1 MKDFREKTL
10 LGASW
15 KVIGQIVS
23 QAIQFAIAVI
33 LAHLLAPRDFGLA
46 AMVMILTNFGS
57 IIASFGRAAVIQKAE
72 VSQDLLTS
80 MFWLNVAI
88 GMLLTALLAASSPMV
103 AAVYKEPQL
112 LWLTI
117 AFSSTF
123 IINSLNIT
131 QNALLQREID
141 FRTFAIM
148 DITTE
153 VVAGGCCVIAAKMG
167 CGAWSLVL
175 QSVLTSFLRTVIL
188 WTQSPWRPDGR
199 FQWRAVRVILDFS
212 IHAFLADAMQY
223 WVRNVDNLL
232 VGLFLGSGPLG
243 IYTRAYAVM
252 LVPINRVARVLSDV
266 MFASFSR
273 IQDKR
278 EYVRRV
284 FLKMTRVVALVTFP
298 MMLGVMA
305 VARHFVHT
313 LFGPQWSA
321 MVPVL
326 EVLCVI
332 GLIQSVMMFMR
343 NIYLT
348 QGKASLY
355 LRVEFPLQLLQILGI
370 VIGLKW
376 GIMGVAIGYAAASI
390 LVSYPS
396 LYFAGRMI
404 GLGTGEYV
412 RNLFGVLGCAAAM
425 AISLRGLVYV
435 LPQGI
440 SSPAA
445 LAAEVFLGVLIYCGL
460 LHVLRI
466 EAYEDV
472 KTEVL
477 KKLLPASSAARA
489 AA

>member
-1 MKDFREKTL
+1 MKNFREKTL

-15 KVIGQIVS
+15 KVIGQIGS
-23 QAIQFAIAVI
+23 QAIQLTVAII
-33 LAHLLAPRDFGLA
+33 LAHLLTPRDFGLA
-46 AMVMILTNFGS
+46 AMVIILTNFGS
-57 IIASFGRAAVIQKAE
+57 IVASFGRAAVIQKAE
-72 VSQDLLTS
+72 VSQELLSS
-80 MFWLNVAI
+80 MFWINVLV
-88 GMLLTALLAASSPMV
+88 GMVLTSLLAASAPMV
-103 AAVYKEPQL
+103 ATAYKEPQL

-123 IINSLNIT
+123 LINSLNIT

-153 VVAGGCCVIAAKMG
+153 AVAGACGVAAAYMG
-167 CGAWSLVL
+167 CGVWSLVL
-175 QSVLTSFLRTVIL
+175 QSVLTSMLRAVIL
-188 WTQSPWRPDGR
+188 WRQSKWRPDLS
-199 FQWRAVRVILDFS
+199 FQWRAVRVIMDFS
-212 IHAFLADAMQY
+212 IHTFLADAMQY

-232 VGLFLGSGPLG
+232 IGLFLGSGPLG

-273 IQDKR
+273 IQDNR
-278 EYVRRV
+278 EYVKRV
-284 FLKMTRVVALVTFP
+284 FLKMTRAVALVTFP

-305 VARHFVHT
+305 VARHFVHS
-313 LFGPQWSA
+313 LFGPQWSG

-370 VIGLKW
+370 VAGLKW
-376 GIMGVAIGYAAASI
+376 GIMGVAVGYAAASI
-390 LVSYPS
+390 FVAYPS

-404 GLGTGEYV
+404 GLGSWEYV
-412 RNLFGVLGCAAAM
+412 KNLFGVLGCAAAM
-425 AISLRGLVYV
+425 AVSLRGLVHV
-435 LPQGI
+435 LPHGI
-440 SSPAA
+440 ASPAA
-445 LAAEVFLGVLIYCGL
+445 LAIEVFLGVLIYCAL

-472 KTEVL
+472 KAEVF
-477 KKLLPASSAARA
+477 KRFNPVSIAAKA
-489 AA
+489 EA